1 MLQAGK
7 KMAGVARRLRGTGK
21 PVFLDL
27 LQSLHVI
34 DAGYLAHSGDD
45 GLEMFEVGDIE
56 DDVDIGATVLG
67 AGLDVADIG
76 LGVADHGGDL
86 LEHAPLVIAQKGKL
100 DGIGGDAVFLG
111 RGPLHVDTAF
121 CLIHQVCHVG
131 AIHGVNRD
139 TLAARDVADDRFAPD
154 WITTAGP
161 VHQEIAVTFHA
172 NGVGVSAENPAND
185 AGEAVAIG
193 LGSLTVSGGTGWGE
207 TTENLASGVL
217 AITDAGH
224 KVVRT
229 AETIVGSDLLIVLL
243 FEVLERKDRKSVV

>member
-1 MLQAGK
+1 
-7 KMAGVARRLRGTGK
+7 
-21 PVFLDL
+21 
-27 LQSLHVI
+27 
-34 DAGYLAHSGDD
+34 
-45 GLEMFEVGDIE
+45 
-56 DDVDIGATVLG
+56 
-67 AGLDVADIG
+67 
-76 LGVADHGGDL
+76 
-86 LEHAPLVIAQKGKL
+86 
-100 DGIGGDAVFLG
+100 
-111 RGPLHVDTAF
+111 
-121 CLIHQVCHVG
+121 
-131 AIHGVNRD
+131 

-207 TTENLASGVL
+207 TTENLASGGL

-243 FEVLERKDRKSVV
+243 FEVLERNAVFARLLFDQLASDFNGSFTLVDIEPVLNFLTGARGLDDRKPVPAGLVAWLSKNFDNVATV